1 MKTDSNT
8 IEAFRRK
15 LIDAG
20 MVELERGIRLD
31 EPMSAHT
38 SFRVGGPA
46 DVYAA
51 PSRTEE
57 VLALIETA
65 QMLHMPYF
73 LMGNGSNLVISD
85 EGMEGL
91 VIHLAEPFSSVE
103 SKPDP
108 ERPETEIVRV
118 SAGTLLVRLASF
130 ATKAGLTGLEFASGI
145 PGSVGGAVF
154 MNAGAYD
161 HDISEVIEEVK
172 YITPDGEVATKR
184 GNELQFGYRRSVFM
198 TEGGIVLEAVLRLQR
213 GDPDEIA
220 AQVRTYTE
228 KRTKSQPLNFPSA
241 GSMFKRPEGHY
252 TGALIEQ
259 CGLKGTSV
267 GGAQVSEK
275 HAGFVINKGN
285 ATAKDID
292 ELVKKIQAEV
302 KAKFD
307 VDLEREVRF
316 IGRGFS
322 SER

>member
-1 MKTDSNT
+1 MKIDSNT
-8 IEAFRRK
+8 IEAFKWK

-20 MVELERGIRLD
+20 MVELAKGIRLD
-31 EPMSAHT
+31 EPMKLHT

-46 DVYAA
+46 DLYAT

-57 VLALIETA
+57 ILALIDA
-65 QMLHMPYF
+65 ANMLRIPYF

-91 VIHLAEPFSSVE
+91 VIHLSEPFSSIE
-103 SKPDP
+103 AKPDAQQP
-108 ERPETEIVRV
+108 DTEIIRV
-118 SAGTLLVRLASF
+118 SAGTLLIRLASF
-130 ATKAGLTGLEFASGI
+130 ATKAGLSGLEFASGI

-161 HDISEVIEEVK
+161 HDISEVVEEVK
-172 YITPDGEVATKR
+172 YITPEGEVVTKR
-184 GNELQFGYRRSVFM
+184 GSELQFAYRRSVFM
-198 TEGGIVLEAVLRLQR
+198 SEGGIILEARFRLHR
-213 GDPDEIA
+213 GDPEEIA
-220 AQVRTYTE
+220 AQVRTYSE

-241 GSMFKRPEGHY
+241 GSMFKRPTGHY

-259 CGLKGTSV
+259 CGLKGASV

-275 HAGFVINKGN
+275 HAGFVINKGD

-292 ELVKKIQAEV
+292 ELVKKIQKEV

-322 SER
+322 S